1 MFIKKAIAFFSIFLL
16 LLLISCKSKEV
27 ANNKNDAT
35 LTTQNNSVENK
46 TYNKDKTMLLVTRYT
61 NDINPRKTINYSV
74 LDSKSKKVL
83 KSGVFTGMKLEWF
96 TLHQLKGYLNVG
108 MIEKEPDAVML
119 KDAKNKN
126 IVIIDIN

>member
-1 MFIKKAIAFFSIFLL
+1 M
-16 LLLISCKSKEV
+16 
-27 ANNKNDAT
+27 
-35 LTTQNNSVENK
+35 TTQNNSVENK